1 MRKKYCLYVQSN
13 VEECLYFE
21 GRWGTIET
29 MLKTAHIIGGDL
41 KRENRKP
48 QNYTWQIVDEADNAR
63 KGEISV
69 MSGTY
74 NYKGDM
80 ITKSMYI
87 K

>member
-1 MRKKYCLYVQSN
+1 MRKIYCLYVQGLE
-13 VEECLYFE
+13 EECLYYE
-21 GRWGTIET
+21 GRWGTLET
-29 MLKTAHIIGGDL
+29 MLNKALTIGGDL

-48 QNYTWQIVDEADNAR
+48 QNFTWQIVDEADNAT
-63 KGEISV
+63 KGKISV

>member
-1 MRKKYCLYVQSN
+1 MRKIYCLYVQSL
-13 VEECLYFE
+13 VEEELYYE
-21 GRWGTIET
+21 GRWGTLET
-29 MLKTAHIIGGDL
+29 MLNTALIKGGDL
-41 KRENRKP
+41 KREKRKP
-48 QNYTWQIVDEADNAR
+48 HNYTWQIVDEADNAT
-63 KGEISV
+63 KGKISV